1 MQRNDSDAAEKNARP
16 SAENVGG
23 GLDWLDE
30 SFSADGDAAA
40 GAERNGLEDAAAD
53 TETVG
58 RRGRTGTKENGRK
71 PAEAKVRYNKKGEPC
86 IFQPFTVKD
95 IVFLAIVG
103 AAALVTSAVMPLV
116 KDIPVFGLPQIVTGL
131 QMSVFP
137 TVGLMK
143 VRKTGSIFIMVCLAA
158 VFEAFMAPAMAVSS
172 LVAGLLVELV
182 LIVFFRGMRR
192 DAACFT
198 GGMLLNPMTLPFYYL
213 YCMWVETDSI
223 FYGAANAAPWIAAGV
238 SAAVVALCALGAL
251 IGVLVSRELR
261 KAGILNK

>member
-1 MQRNDSDAAEKNARP
+1 MDNKENAGNEIDSVRTRNTQQDDM
-16 SAENVGG
+16 
-23 GLDWLDE
+23 DWLDE
-30 SFSADGDAAA
+30 TFNADGDK
-40 GAERNGLEDAAAD
+40 RTDISDAASDAD
-53 TETVG
+53 NVTVG
-58 RRGRTGTKENGRK
+58 GSLRKTGKKTGRK
-71 PAEAKVRYNKKGEPC
+71 PHEAKVRYNKKGEPC
-86 IFQPFTVKD
+86 VFQPFTVKD

-143 VRKTGSIFIMVCLAA
+143 VRKTGSVFIMVCLAA
-158 VFEAFMAPAMAVSS
+158 IFEAFMAPAMAVSS

-182 LIVFFRGMRR
+182 LIVFFKGLRS

-223 FYGAANAAPWIAAGV
+223 FYGAANAAPWIAVGV
-238 SAAVVALCALGAL
+238 SAAVVALCALGAFVGLL
-251 IGVLVSRELR
+251 ISKELR
-261 KAGILNK
+261 KAGMLNK